1 MLTWDDEGELTKAKK
16 LGVAPD
22 TVLNLQKQIICA
34 INAFEPADWL
44 IRYVELHPGKKD
56 SYQKKVRIA
65 NDKIV
70 DFFDNHAGERAGTA
84 HVKVWK
90 NAEMREKL
98 ALHKR
103 KKVEAKPEE
112 KK

>member
-1 MLTWDDEGELTKAKK
+1 MQVKILSEKENEVLHRKELKIGVGFDGPTISKQKLTEELANHLKIDASTIEITK
-16 LGVAPD
+16 
-22 TVLNLQKQIICA
+22 
-34 INAFEPADWL
+34 
-44 IRYVELHPGKKD
+44 
-56 SYQKKVRIA
+56 
-65 NDKIV
+65 
-70 DFFDNHAGERAGTA
+70 FDNHAGERAGTA